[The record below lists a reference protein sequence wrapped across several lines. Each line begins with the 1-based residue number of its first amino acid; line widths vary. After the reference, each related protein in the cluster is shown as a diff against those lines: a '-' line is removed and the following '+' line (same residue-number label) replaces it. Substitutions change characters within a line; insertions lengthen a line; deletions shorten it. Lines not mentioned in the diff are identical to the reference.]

1 MKKGKKKRSEPR
13 RRRDSNSQHTSS
25 DSTPPQP
32 SYDASPRQPSPEPAP
47 RQPNPEAAPR
57 QPNPEPAPQPPAP
70 EPTPQQPEP
79 PALPPPEARRSSR
92 CLLSA
97 DAKAKAAPQSRKT
110 GPLTHAGPRPCSC
123 ATCPGSSACRHRLGL
138 CHSRIFDVLLPLPR
152 DWQAVPGR
160 GLPNLLTFYRLSG

>member
-110 GPLTHAGPRPCSC
+110 ENLQENTPVIVANVLQA
-123 ATCPGSSACRHRLGL
+123 LGMM
-138 CHSRIFDVLLPLPR
+138 
-152 DWQAVPGR
+152 AVALGAL
-160 GLPNLLTFYRLSG
+160 GAAYYVIESL